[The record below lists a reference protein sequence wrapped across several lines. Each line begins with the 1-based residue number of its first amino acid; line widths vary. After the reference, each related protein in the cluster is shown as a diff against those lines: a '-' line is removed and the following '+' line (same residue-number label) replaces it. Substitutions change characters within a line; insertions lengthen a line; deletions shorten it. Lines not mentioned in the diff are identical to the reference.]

1 MNPSKIRERKC
12 STCKHYQPSPL
23 WRKGWCRNPLLY
35 DRNTNHLVEADSL
48 ACNRTFIDYWEPIS
62 GPITTSVARSSG
74 GKPRIAPSIPM
85 DTLDAKGN
93 RVTHT
98 GLTPMSGMTAIAPD
112 LHQDAH
118 NNTGQA
124 VPSDA
129 EGEYR
134 SRNGQHT
141 LEFSQIDSAPSSNGT
156 LAHDITGPQAVKARA
171 EVMKKAARPPQKPI
185 LLGMG
190 RDRLNLMAAL
200 LIVLIAI
207 IGGSIWLVTSKSGSN
222 FPAVLPTVTLAP
234 KPSPTGFCDP
244 TATVPPAPT
253 ATPLPLPPAGT
264 IGING
269 WVKAT
274 QNVKL
279 RDAATT
285 GGNSLSVL
293 KTGQTAH
300 VIDGP
305 VNANGYTWWKVD
317 QYDPANPAS
326 SAWCAGEF
334 LAATTPQSP

>member
-1 MNPSKIRERKC
+1 M
-12 STCKHYQPSPL
+12 
-23 WRKGWCRNPLLY
+23 LY

-62 GPITTSVARSSG
+62 GPIPNSVARSSS

-124 VPSDA
+124 AAPDPA
-129 EGEYR
+129 DEYR

-141 LEFSQIDSAPSSNGT
+141 LEFTQIDSAPSSNGT
-156 LAHDITGPQAVKARA
+156 LAHDITGPHAAKTRA
-171 EVMKKAARPPQKPI
+171 DVLTKAARPPQKPI

-190 RDRLNLMAAL
+190 RDRLILMAL
-200 LIVLIAI
+200 LLVLIVAA
-207 IGGSIWLVTSKSGSN
+207 IGGSIWLATRKSGPN
-222 FPAVLPTVTLAP
+222 LPAVLPTVTLAP
-234 KPSPTGFCDP
+234 KPSPTGFGDP
-244 TATVPPAPT
+244 TATLPPAPT
-253 ATPLPLPPAGT
+253 ATAVSLPPEGT

-285 GGNSLSVL
+285 SSNSLSVL

-305 VNANGYTWWKVD
+305 VDANGYTWWKVD
-317 QYDPANPAS
+317 QYDPNNPTAA
-326 SAWCAGEF
+326 AWCAGEF
-334 LAATTPQSP
+334 LNATAPPAP